1 MANVLFK
8 RGHHANLP
16 ATGTS
21 AVIDGAFYL
30 TDDTHRL
37 YVGQGNDLVELNKS
51 ITTVA
56 SIDALPAINSVEV
69 GQFYYVEGAGS
80 GSADNTHNGNI
91 LAVVVQ
97 DGATKKWVQVN
108 PDTDDGYD
116 TIKTFT
122 ISNGVVDSTNN
133 TITYT
138 ASLTRAHVNA
148 DNSETPLSALQ
159 PTFVING
166 SDLASIT
173 TDVEVDL
180 TSTAAANDSVTVNT
194 SGNGAKTNG
203 TGVTIAASGDNVHIT
218 GGNGSAIAISADDS
232 TYELSSPVNTA
243 GLTFV
248 EKVNG
253 SQTDSTSISF
263 TAGTALSVSGASASN
278 IEYSHANV
286 TRTDTT
292 ATAES
297 MSGNTATFTVVD
309 SVTSNDQG
317 HVTAVATKDITVL
330 DTTYTADAISANNSG
345 DLSFTI
351 KDNNNGTSSTTAS
364 GVLYHTLTVDGTAQ
378 TKYNQQDLGTFYS
391 ASKVDELLAGLNAMT
406 YKGTVGSSGATVTS
420 LPTTG
425 VKVGDT
431 YMVKTAS
438 AGPEADSVPGDLY
451 IASGTETNGVIT
463 SGLTWTYVP
472 AGDDTDTQYT
482 FTVSENATTHAATIS
497 AVPDPSNSNETV
509 AVIVGGTDIT
519 AGVNGSTIT
528 LNHDTISGLPSTAQ
542 GSNSNTT
549 PSYGQSFKIPQITVN
564 DRGHVTALSETSIT
578 LPDSDDT
585 TYEIGVDKTNSVV
598 SIKLSE
604 IGGNSSSTAVV
615 VGDGTSITVDK
626 DNSDRLAISHSN
638 LLSSGTAG
646 TTYGVSA
653 SATPAHDGTGKIKVP
668 NIIVNAQGHVTS
680 ISDQEITLPAD
691 ADTYFQLRPTT
702 VGVAT
707 ASGVTTATVTLNM
720 SDTDSASSNASTST
734 IKLQSES
741 LTLTQPTS
749 TTDTVQAEI
758 VWGTF

>member
-56 SIDALPAINSVEV
+56 SIDALPAVNTVEV
-69 GQFYYVEGAGS
+69 GQFYYVEGAGNN
-80 GSADNTHNGNI
+80 SAANTHNGNI

-108 PDTDDGYD
+108 PDTDGGYD

-122 ISNGVVDSTNN
+122 IGNGVVDSTNN

-203 TGVTIAASGDNVHIT
+203 TGVTLTGGTNVNIT
-218 GGNGSAIAISADDS
+218 GGNGSAITISADDS
-232 TYELSSPVNTA
+232 TYELSSPAGTA

-263 TAGTALSVSGASASN
+263 TAGTALSVSGSTASN

-351 KDNNNGTSSTTAS
+351 KDNNNGTSSKTAS

-391 ASKVDELLAGLNAMT
+391 ASKVDELIAGLNAMT
-406 YKGTVGSSGATVTS
+406 YKGTVGTGGTVAS
-420 LPTTG
+420 LPSSG

-431 YMVKTAS
+431 YMVKTAGTYAS
-438 AGPEADSVPGDLY
+438 QDADAGDLF
-451 IASGTETNGVIT
+451 IASGTETDGVIT
-463 SGLTWTYVP
+463 SGLTWTLVP

-497 AVPDPSNSNETV
+497 AVPDPGNGSETV

-585 TYEIGVDKTNSVV
+585 TYEIGVDKTSGVV

-604 IGGNSSSTAVV
+604 IGGNSSSTAIV
-615 VGDGTSITVDK
+615 VGDGTSIAVDK
-626 DNSDRLAISHSN
+626 DNSNRLAISHSD

-646 TTYGVSA
+646 TTYGTSA
-653 SATPAHDGTGKIKVP
+653 SLTPAASGTIKVP
-668 NIIVNAQGHVTS
+668 NIKVNAQGHVTE
-680 ISDQEITLPAD
+680 ISEQSITLPAD
-691 ADTYFQLRPTT
+691 EDTYFQLRPTT